1 MNSGT
6 LAAIS
11 AFLANPIDQHRKK
24 IMKSLDSHTKKI
36 QKQFNRQANQYAQ
49 TKQAKDVQA
58 MAGLVRLTK
67 TDRHS
72 QTLDVACGPGR
83 LTMAFAGHAKQA
95 TGLDVTENLLDI
107 GRTEAQKL
115 GIDNIEFTYGSALDI
130 PFENETF
137 DTVSC
142 RAAFHHFSEPGQV
155 LQEMARVLKPEGE
168 ILIADILGNEDTA
181 TATRH
186 DALEQLCD
194 PTHVRCISKT
204 YFQRLFNATGLEIKS
219 CRFGTMDYE
228 VEQWLIHGGP
238 SEAQKEKIRS
248 TFRQSIATNQTGLNV
263 REENGIIK
271 FSHQT
276 ALFVLGHRTD
286 NEND

>member
-1 MNSGT
+1 
-6 LAAIS
+6 
-11 AFLANPIDQHRKK
+11 
-24 IMKSLDSHTKKI
+24 MKSLDSHTKNI

-67 TDRHS
+67 TDRNS
-72 QTLDVACGPGR
+72 LTLDVACGPGR

-115 GIDNIEFTYGSALDI
+115 GIDNIQFTYGSALDI

-142 RAAFHHFSEPGQV
+142 RAAFHHFSEPEQV
-155 LQEMARVLKPEGE
+155 LQEMARVLKPRGE

-181 TATRH
+181 TATHH

-204 YFQRLFNATGLEIKS
+204 YFHRLFNATGLEIKS
-219 CRFGTMDYE
+219 SRFGTMDYE